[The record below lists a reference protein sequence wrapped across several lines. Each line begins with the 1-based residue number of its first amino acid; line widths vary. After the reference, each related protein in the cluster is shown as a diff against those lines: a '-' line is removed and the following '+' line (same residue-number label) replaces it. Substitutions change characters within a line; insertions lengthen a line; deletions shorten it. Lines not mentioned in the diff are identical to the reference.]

1 MAEAG
6 QLLALESGSFPLGKV
21 LACVCWRGGGGVNA
35 SLRGA
40 LNVYLRV
47 GAIYVTYLLLLR
59 PKLLRTRLTMSV

>member
-21 LACVCWRGGGGVNA
+21 LACVCWGGVNA

>member
-1 MAEAG
+1 MGEAG
-6 QLLALESGSFPLGKV
+6 QLLALESGSFSLGKV
-21 LACVCWRGGGGVNA
+21 LACVCVGGGVNA

-47 GAIYVTYLLLLR
+47 GAIYVIYLLLLR